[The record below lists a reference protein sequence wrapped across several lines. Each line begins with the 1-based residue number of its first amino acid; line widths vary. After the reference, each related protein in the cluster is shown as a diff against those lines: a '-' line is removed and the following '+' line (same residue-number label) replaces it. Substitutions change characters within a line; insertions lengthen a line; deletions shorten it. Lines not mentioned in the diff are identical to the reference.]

1 MLFRS
6 AIAHA
11 LGIATASLEAR
22 ITDALRQLGLPLR
35 PHVPVR
41 PQAIL
46 DATRADKK
54 ARAGAV
60 EYALLTD
67 VGTPAAADR
76 AYGTPV
82 PDDIVIR
89 ALEATLA

>member
-1 MLFRS
+1 
-6 AIAHA
+6 
-11 LGIATASLEAR
+11 
-22 ITDALRQLGLPLR
+22 
-35 PHVPVR
+35 VR